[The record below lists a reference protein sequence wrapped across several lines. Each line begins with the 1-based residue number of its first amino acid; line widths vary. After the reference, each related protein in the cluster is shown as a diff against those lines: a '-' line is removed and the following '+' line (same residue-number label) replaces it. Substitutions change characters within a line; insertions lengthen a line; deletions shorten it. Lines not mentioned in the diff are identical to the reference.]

1 MKGLIFDIKRLA
13 LHDGPG
19 IRTTV
24 FLKGCSLN
32 CLWCHNPEGRCN
44 DTESYMHVDKLEG
57 KVFKKQKE
65 IGYWISVDE
74 VMKEIEKDKIF
85 YEESEGGVTFSGGEP
100 FMQFEFLTGLLTA
113 CRNRN
118 IHTALDTTGYI
129 KREKLESVHKLVDL
143 FLYDVK
149 HMDDKLHKKYTG
161 VSNKL
166 IIENLEWLSNRKMNI
181 VIRFPVVPGYND
193 SEKNIDLMRSLLEK
207 LYPDVKH
214 IDLLPYHK
222 MAGSKAERLGLK
234 QQAFEIEEP
243 EAHKLESI
251 GKKFEEIG
259 FFVGIGG

>member
-24 FLKGCSLN
+24 FLKGCPLN
-32 CLWCHNPEGRCN
+32 CLWCHNPESRCF
-44 DTESYMHVDKLEG
+44 DTELYMHIDKLEG

-65 IGYWISVDE
+65 IGYWMTVNE
-74 VMKEIEKDKIF
+74 VMEEIEKDKIF
-85 YEESEGGVTFSGGEP
+85 FEESGGGVTFSGGEP
-100 FMQFEFLTGLLTA
+100 FMQYEFLTGLLIA

-118 IHTALDTTGYI
+118 IHTALDTAGYI
-129 KREKLESVHKLVDL
+129 RREKLESGHKLVDL
-143 FLYDVK
+143 FLYDLK

-166 IIENLEWLSNRKMNI
+166 IIENLEWLSNRKRDI

-193 SEKNIDLMRSLLEK
+193 SEKNIDLMKSLLEK

-222 MAGSKAERLGLK
+222 MASSKAERLGLK
-234 QQAFEIEEP
+234 QQVYEIEEP
-243 EAHKLESI
+243 DPAQLESI
-251 GKKFEEIG
+251 RKKFEETG
-259 FFVGIGG
+259 FIVRIGG